1 MLIVCVHYPLDPQMS
16 KTCIARVEHEFDQV
30 SQLTIP
36 FTGRSQTFLKAVERM
51 YILGNITG
59 SEMREL
65 KEKFDKDRHDELMKK
80 AELLSERMDRAEL
93 LVKTGWP
100 SELLAPPAT

>member
-16 KTCIARVEHEFDQV
+16 KECIARNEHEFDQV

-36 FTGRSQTFLKAVERM
+36 FTGRPQTFLKAVERM

-59 SEMREL
+59 NEMREL
-65 KEKFDKDRHDELMKK
+65 KEKFDEDRRDELMKK